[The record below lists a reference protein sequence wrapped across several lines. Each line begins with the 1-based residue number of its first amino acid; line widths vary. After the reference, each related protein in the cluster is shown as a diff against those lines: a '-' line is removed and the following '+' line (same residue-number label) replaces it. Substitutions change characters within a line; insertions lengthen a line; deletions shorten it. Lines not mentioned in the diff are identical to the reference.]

1 MVRLMKMSDDF
12 DFSTSGVS
20 DAGLG
25 ADVTTTSTVAAAAAS
40 TPTQFLW
47 DVATTIVHYQL
58 TEDECAQLQKDEN
71 AEGSWSA
78 VQCPAAWDS
87 FTCWPPTAAGK
98 AVRKPCTDIIAS
110 LDVSL
115 DIGDV
120 SLETGL
126 YAYRVCGPNGDWLW
140 GNWTNYTECLGLINH
155 EPQEMSAVV
164 SLAVSYILLLFSLLS
179 LIFLSATMFIFCYF
193 RSLQCS
199 RTRVHQNLVL
209 ALMVHAIMLV
219 VLSMPVVLN
228 SEEPTPF
235 AQIPPLCKSILSL
248 KMYAAMASIN
258 WMFVE
263 GLLLHSRITICI
275 FRQDAPFK
283 LYHAIGWGL
292 PLVFILTW
300 AYLME
305 QELRTACWE
314 GYGANRYVWL
324 LIGPRLV
331 AILVNF
337 VFLVNIIR
345 ILVTRVKSAV
355 SVETTQFR
363 KAIKATVLLFP
374 LLGITHLLFCI
385 NPQDENMGLK
395 EAYMVI
401 NAILQSSQGIFVS
414 VLYCFMNSEVQTAVR
429 NAYLRAAIRRNPN
442 KERSFLR
449 GGYSQTSTVFMSHFN
464 GSVAEQ
470 SASPKAGSKVVR
482 KYPLRATAGPQRIS
496 RNPCAVAAV

>member
-1 MVRLMKMSDDF
+1 F
-12 DFSTSGVS
+12 
-20 DAGLG
+20 
-25 ADVTTTSTVAAAAAS
+25 
-40 TPTQFLW
+40 
-47 DVATTIVHYQL
+47 
-58 TEDECAQLQKDEN
+58 
-71 AEGSWSA
+71 
-78 VQCPAAWDS
+78 
-87 FTCWPPTAAGK
+87 
-98 AVRKPCTDIIAS
+98 
-110 LDVSL
+110 
-115 DIGDV
+115 
-120 SLETGL
+120 
-126 YAYRVCGPNGDWLW
+126 YAYRVCGLEGDWLW

-155 EPQEMSAVV
+155 EPQEMSSVV

-209 ALMVHAIMLV
+209 ALMVHAVMLV
-219 VLSMPVVLN
+219 VLSLPVVVQ
-228 SEEPTPF
+228 SDAPTPF

-292 PLVFILTW
+292 PLVFIVAW

-305 QELRTACWE
+305 QQLRTACWE
-314 GYGANRYVWL
+314 GYGSNPYVWL

-331 AILVNF
+331 ALLVNF

-385 NPQDENMGLK
+385 NPKDEDMGLK

-401 NAILQSSQGIFVS
+401 NAILQSSQGIFVA

-442 KERSFLR
+442 KDRSFVR
-449 GGYSQTSTVFMSHFN
+449 GNFSQTSTVFLSHFN
-464 GSVAEQ
+464 GSTVEN
-470 SASPKAGSKVVR
+470 SAPSRLGTKIVRQLPK
-482 KYPLRATAGPQRIS
+482 RATSGPQRIP
-496 RNPCAVAAV
+496 RNTAAVAAV

>member
-1 MVRLMKMSDDF
+1 MVRIVAGS
-12 DFSTSGVS
+12 VS
-20 DAGLG
+20 
-25 ADVTTTSTVAAAAAS
+25 TTTDTSAAVS
-40 TPTQFLW
+40 SDPTPGPGSAGVTLTSSLRE
-47 DVATTIVHYQL
+47 VATTVVHYQL
-58 TEDECAQLQKDEN
+58 TEEECAQLKVEEN
-71 AEGSWSA
+71 HDHGSSSH
-78 VQCPAAWDS
+78 VPLKCQPAWDS
-87 FTCWPPTAAGK
+87 FTCWPPTTAGR
-98 AVRKPCTDIIAS
+98 VLRKPCADIIAS

-115 DIGDV
+115 DVGDA
-120 SLETGL
+120 SLENGL
-126 YAYRVCGPNGDWLW
+126 YAYRVCGTNGEWLW

-155 EPQEMSAVV
+155 QPEEMSSAV

-209 ALMVHAIMLV
+209 ALMVHGVMLV
-219 VLSMPVVLN
+219 VLSMPVVLH
-228 SEEPTPF
+228 SDAPTPF

-292 PLVFILTW
+292 PLVFILSW

-305 QELRTACWE
+305 QQLRTACWE
-314 GYGANRYVWL
+314 GYGASPYVWL
-324 LIGPRLV
+324 LIGPRLI

-385 NPQDENMGLK
+385 NPQDEDMGLK

-401 NAILQSSQGIFVS
+401 NAFLQSSQGIFVA
-414 VLYCFMNSEVQTAVR
+414 VLYCFMNSEVQTALR

-442 KERSFLR
+442 KERPFTR
-449 GGYSQTSTVFMSHFN
+449 GGYSQTSTVFLSHLN
-464 GSVAEQ
+464 GSVTEMTT
-470 SASPKAGSKVVR
+470 SPRPGSKVVR
-482 KYPLRATAGPQRIS
+482 KYPLRATAGPQRIP
-496 RNPCAVAAV
+496 RNTAAVAAV

>member
-1 MVRLMKMSDDF
+1 MRLIKIPDDYENPTSVASDIERDASETTATYTAS
-12 DFSTSGVS
+12 ST
-20 DAGLG
+20 ALLG
-25 ADVTTTSTVAAAAAS
+25 DVVK
-40 TPTQFLW
+40 
-47 DVATTIVHYQL
+47 TIVHYQL
-58 TEDECAQLQKDEN
+58 TEQECSQLQTVERA
-71 AEGSWSA
+71 AESGSPSWSS
-78 VQCPAAWDS
+78 VHCDAAWDT
-87 FTCWPPTAAGK
+87 FTCWPPAQAGT
-98 AVRKPCTDIIAS
+98 VLRKPCADIIKTLLNFS
-110 LDVSL
+110 IKDVSSSK
-115 DIGDV
+115 D
-120 SLETGL
+120 L
-126 YAYRVCGPNGDWLW
+126 YAYRVCGPDGEWLW
-140 GNWTNYTECLGLINH
+140 GNWTNYTDCMKILDNKRD
-155 EPQEMSAVV
+155 MS

-199 RTRVHQNLVL
+199 RTRVHENLVL

-228 SEEPTPF
+228 PDEPTPF
-235 AQIPPLCKSILSL
+235 AQVPALCKSILSL

-292 PLVFILTW
+292 PMVFIVTW

-305 QELRTACWE
+305 QELRSACWE
-314 GYGANRYVWL
+314 GYGASRYVWL

-331 AILVNF
+331 ALLVNF

-345 ILVTRVKSAV
+345 ILLTRVKSAV
-355 SVETTQFR
+355 SAETTQFR

-385 NPQDENMGLK
+385 NPQDEDMGLK
-395 EAYMVI
+395 EAYMII

-464 GSVAEQ
+464 GSVAEH
-470 SASPKAGSKVVR
+470 SGSPKAGSKVVR
-482 KYPLRATAGPQRIS
+482 KYPLRATAGPQRIA

>member
-1 MVRLMKMSDDF
+1 MRPHYALF
-12 DFSTSGVS
+12 EG
-20 DAGLG
+20 
-25 ADVTTTSTVAAAAAS
+25 AAS
-40 TPTQFLW
+40 SGRL
-47 DVATTIVHYQL
+47 Y
-58 TEDECAQLQKDEN
+58 CR
-71 AEGSWSA
+71 A
-78 VQCPAAWDS
+78 VWDS
-87 FTCWPPTAAGK
+87 FTCWPPAPAGK
-98 AVRKPCTDIIAS
+98 VLRKPCADIIAS
-110 LDVSL
+110 LDITLDMKQDSL
-115 DIGDV
+115 
-120 SLETGL
+120 SSGL
-126 YAYRVCGPNGDWLW
+126 YAYRVCGPEGNWLW
-140 GNWTNYTECLGLINH
+140 GNWTNYTECLGLINNQ
-155 EPQEMSAVV
+155 PQEMSSVV

-179 LIFLSATMFIFCYF
+179 LIFLFATMFIFCYF

-209 ALMVHAIMLV
+209 ALMVHAVMLV
-219 VLSMPVVLN
+219 VLSLPVVLH
-228 SEEPTPF
+228 SDAPSPF
-235 AQIPPLCKSILSL
+235 VQIPPLCKSILSL

-292 PLVFILTW
+292 PLTFILSW

-305 QELRTACWE
+305 QTLRTPCWE
-314 GYGANRYVWL
+314 GYGSNSYVWL

-331 AILVNF
+331 ALLVNF

-355 SVETTQFR
+355 SLETTQFR

-385 NPQDENMGLK
+385 NPQDEDMGLK
-395 EAYMVI
+395 EAYMII

-414 VLYCFMNSEVQTAVR
+414 VLYCFMNSEVQTALR

-442 KERSFLR
+442 KERPFLR
-449 GGYSQTSTVFMSHFN
+449 GNFSQTSTVFLSPFN
-464 GSVAEQ
+464 GSVTEQ
-470 SASPKAGSKVVR
+470 SPSPRASSKVIR
-482 KYPLRATAGPQRIS
+482 KYPLRATAGPQRIP
-496 RNPCAVAAV
+496 RNNNGAAVAAV